1 MAMGDS
7 VLQSHQREK
16 IPWGMQ
22 GVSAS
27 ITCPVG
33 AGIPWLPEQAGDVGV
48 CAGMWK
54 AWGGWIWCVGR
65 QMHVCAHLC
74 THVSIQLPFC
84 PGF

>member
-1 MAMGDS
+1 VAMGDS

-33 AGIPWLPEQAGDVGV
+33 AGIPWLPEQAGDGGCVQACGRRGGV
-48 CAGMWK
+48 
-54 AWGGWIWCVGR
+54 VDL
-65 QMHVCAHLC
+65 VCR
-74 THVSIQLPFC
+74 
-84 PGF
+84 